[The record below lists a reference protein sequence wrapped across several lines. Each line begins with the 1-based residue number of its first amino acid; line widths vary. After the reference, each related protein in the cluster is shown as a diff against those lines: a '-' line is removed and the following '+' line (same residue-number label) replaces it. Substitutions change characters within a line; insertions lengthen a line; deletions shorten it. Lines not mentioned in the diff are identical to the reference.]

1 MRVFDNTIL
10 RRIFGPKM
18 DEVTGDWRKLHN
30 EELHKLNSSPNI
42 IRQIKSRIMRW
53 EGHVAHMREE
63 SKVYKTL
70 EGNRKERDD
79 LKNRRVGG
87 SMGLE
92 WILEKLVWGWSG

>member
-1 MRVFDNTIL
+1 MRVFVNKIL
-10 RRIFGPKM
+10 RIIFGPKM
-18 DEVTGDWRKLHN
+18 DEVTGDWRKFHNEKLHN
-30 EELHKLNSSPNI
+30 LNSSPNI

-53 EGHVAHMREE
+53 AGHVARMRED
-63 SKVYKTL
+63 SKVYKAL
-70 EGNRKERDD
+70 VGSRKERND